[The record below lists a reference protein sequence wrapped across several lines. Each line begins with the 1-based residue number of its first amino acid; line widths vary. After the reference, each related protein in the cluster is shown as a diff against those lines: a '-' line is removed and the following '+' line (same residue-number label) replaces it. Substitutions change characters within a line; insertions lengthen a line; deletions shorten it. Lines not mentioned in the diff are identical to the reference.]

1 MPFRWVDIAVS
12 SIYSRGV
19 PVRSLFSISAGAV
32 KKMVM
37 HLIQVGVSGGLMI
50 LVAGAVM
57 GCVSHAQPQSHEQHS
72 PPATKPVVE
81 APRITRTT
89 IGQSVEGRPIEMVRF
104 GDLASP
110 VLVMAAIH
118 GDEPTSKFVAD
129 RLIERLTTDG
139 ADNVVV
145 IPCANPDGLEADRR
159 TNANGV
165 DLNRN
170 FPAKNWKHTHPGRN
184 FGGTKPVSEPET
196 TALLELFTSIKPR
209 LIISI
214 HSMDNPCDNYD
225 GPGEAIAQLM
235 SRHNDYPVRDNI
247 GYPTPGSLGS
257 WAGIDRQIPIITLEL
272 PRHQSGE
279 EAWKNN
285 CDAILATLRPMP
297 ATTETAPSERRD

>member
-1 MPFRWVDIAVS
+1 
-12 SIYSRGV
+12 
-19 PVRSLFSISAGAV
+19 
-32 KKMVM
+32 MVL
-37 HLIQVGVSGGLMI
+37 HLIQVGVFAGLMA
-50 LVAGAVM
+50 LVVGAVM
-57 GCVSHAQPQSHEQHS
+57 GCISHPQPNQHS
-72 PPATKPVVE
+72 SAPATKPVAE
-81 APRITRTT
+81 APQVVRTT
-89 IGQSVEGRPIEMVRF
+89 IGRSVEGRPIEMVRF
-104 GDLASP
+104 GDGASP

-129 RLIERLTTDG
+129 RLIERLTSDG
-139 ADNVVV
+139 TANVLV

-170 FPAKNWKHTHPGRN
+170 FPATNWKRTHPGRS
-184 FGGTKPVSEPET
+184 FGGTATVSEPET
-196 TALLELFTSIKPR
+196 AALLDVFTSLTPR

-235 SRHNDYPVRDNI
+235 SRHNHYPVRDNI

-279 EAWKNN
+279 EAWKSN
-285 CDAILATLRPMP
+285 CDAILATLRPTS
-297 ATTETAPSERRD
+297 ATTETSPF